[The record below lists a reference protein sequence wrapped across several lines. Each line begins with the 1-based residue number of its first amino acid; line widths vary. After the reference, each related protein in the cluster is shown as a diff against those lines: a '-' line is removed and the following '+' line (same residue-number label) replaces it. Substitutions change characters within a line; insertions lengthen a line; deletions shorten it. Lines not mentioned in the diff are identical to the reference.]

1 MSKLTAFPDLEEAR
15 EEAALWVAKL
25 DRGLDAAEQAQLRQ
39 WLRQPA
45 NRRAFEEL
53 SHIWKDLDVM
63 SVLADLFPRS
73 TQPPRS
79 RRNLWIATGALAA
92 SVLAAAIVLRVVP
105 LPGTTA
111 ATPSEAQVA
120 ASFESFATPVGEH
133 RSVTLSDGS
142 LLSLN
147 TDTAVEVSIS
157 GDRRR
162 LVLRRGEAHFE
173 VAHDTAR
180 PFIVTAGDHAVRAV
194 GTAFNIRLRGGNAAD
209 VLVTSG
215 TVRVSPTGNGS
226 SNATVTAGQ
235 LLELRIDGSMRQR
248 QLDAAAVESLL
259 AWRRSVLIFDGETL
273 ADALQEISRYTPRH
287 IRLADPA
294 LGQRRIVGYFPANDL
309 PVLLKALEANFG
321 LRVIQSGSDILLSAG
336 RDHEPPE

>member
-15 EEAALWVAKL
+15 EEASLWVAKL
-25 DRGLDAAEQAQLRQ
+25 DRGLDATEQEQLRQ

-45 NRRAFEEL
+45 NRRAFDEL
-53 SHIWKDLDVM
+53 SHIWGNLDVM
-63 SVLADLFPRS
+63 SVLADLFPRH
-73 TQPPRS
+73 TQPRRS
-79 RRNLWIATGALAA
+79 SRTLWIATGALAA
-92 SVLAAAIVLRVVP
+92 SVLAAAIVLRVAP
-105 LPGTTA
+105 LQITPVAPPATQSA
-111 ATPSEAQVA
+111 AN
-120 ASFESFATPVGEH
+120 FETFATPVGEH
-133 RSVTLSDGS
+133 RSVTLRDGS

-147 TDTAVEVSIS
+147 TDTVVDVSIA
-157 GDRRR
+157 GAQRQ
-162 LVLRRGEAHFE
+162 LTLRRGEAHFE

-215 TVRVSPTGNGS
+215 TVRVSPAGTGS

-235 LLELRIDGSMRQR
+235 LLELRTDGSVRQR

-273 ADALQEISRYTPRH
+273 AEALQEISRYTQRH
-287 IRLADPA
+287 IRLADSA

-309 PVLLKALEANFG
+309 PVLLKALEANFD
-321 LRVIQSGSDILLSAG
+321 LKVTQSGSDILLSAG